1 MSFTFTTLR
10 EAVQNYTQNNETSFI
25 ANMGVF
31 VELAEERILKSIQL
45 NVFKKNA
52 AGAMTSSNQYLSI
65 PSDFLAPFSLS
76 ITTSTADVENSNTFE
91 FLLFKDL
98 DFVESYSP
106 NPATTGVPQYYAQFD
121 VDNFLIGPT
130 PNASYVSTLSYF
142 YRPASLNE
150 SLLTL
155 TVGATGSFTN
165 GEKITGATSG
175 VVSTIKA
182 IPSSTTL
189 TILVPSGTFTDGE
202 TITGT
207 TSGATTT
214 VTSTGADTT
223 ISWLSENAEIALLYA
238 TLVEA
243 SVYMKEEQDI
253 MAMYNSRFAEA
264 TSRLKNLG
272 EAQEVTDQYRTG
284 EIIRQKS

>member
-10 EAVQNYTQNNETSFI
+10 EAVENYTQNNETSFI
-25 ANMGVF
+25 ANMGIF
-31 VELAEERILKSIQL
+31 VELAEERILKSVQL

-52 AGAMTSSNQYLSI
+52 AGAMTSGNQYLAV

-76 ITTSTADVENSNTFE
+76 ITTSTADIENSNTFE
-91 FLLFKDL
+91 FLSFKDL

-106 NPATTGVPQYYAQFD
+106 NPATTGVPRYYAQFD

-142 YRPASLNE
+142 YRPASLTE

-165 GEKITGATSG
+165 GEKITGSTSG

-202 TITGT
+202 TITGA

-214 VTSTGADTT
+214 VTSTGSDAT
-223 ISWLSENAEIALLYA
+223 ISWLSENAEIALLYG
-238 TLVEA
+238 TLIEA

-253 MAMYNSRFAEA
+253 MAMYSSRFAEA
-264 TSRLKNLG
+264 MSRLKNLG
-272 EAQEVTDQYRTG
+272 EAKEVTDQYRTG
-284 EIIRQKS
+284 EIIRQKT

>member
-10 EAVQNYTQNNETSFI
+10 ESVQDYTQNDEASFV
-25 ANMGVF
+25 ANMGMF
-31 VELAEERILKSIQL
+31 VELAEERVLKSVQL
-45 NVFKKNA
+45 NEFQKNA
-52 AGAMTSSNQYLSI
+52 AGIMASGNQFLNV

-76 ITTSTADVENSNTFE
+76 ITNSSNYV
-91 FLLFKDL
+91 FLMFKDL
-98 DFVESYSP
+98 DYVQTYNP
-106 NPATTGVPQYYAQFD
+106 NPATTGTPKYYAQFD
-121 VDNFLIGPT
+121 VNNLVIGPT
-130 PNASYVSTLSYF
+130 PDAAYTTTLSYF
-142 YRPASLNE
+142 YRPASLTE
-150 SLLTL
+150 SLLVL
-155 TVGATGSFTN
+155 TVGATGSFTV
-165 GEKITGATSG
+165 GETITGGTSE

-182 IPSSTTL
+182 ILSSTTL
-189 TILVPSGTFTDGE
+189 SILVPSGTFTNGE

-214 VTSTGADTT
+214 VTSTGADAT

-284 EIIRQKS
+284 EIIRQKT

>member
-25 ANMGVF
+25 ANMGIF

-202 TITGT
+202 TITGA

-214 VTSTGADTT
+214 VTSTGSDTT

-284 EIIRQKS
+284 EIIRQKN

>member
-165 GEKITGATSG
+165 GETITGGTSG
-175 VVSTIKA
+175 VVSTIKS

-189 TILVPSGTFTDGE
+189 SILVPSGTFTDGE

>member
-25 ANMGVF
+25 ANMGTF
-31 VELAEERILKSIQL
+31 VELSEERILKSIQL

-52 AGAMTSSNQYLSI
+52 AGNMTSGNQYLAV

-76 ITTSTADVENSNTFE
+76 ITNSSSFE
-91 FLLFKDL
+91 FLMFKDL
-98 DFVESYSP
+98 DFVESYNP
-106 NPATTGVPQYYAQFD
+106 NPATTGTPKYYAQFD

-130 PNASYVSTLSYF
+130 PDSSYVSTLSYF
-142 YRPASLNE
+142 YRPASLTE
-150 SLLTL
+150 SQLTL

-182 IPSSTTL
+182 IPSLTTL

-202 TITGT
+202 TITGA

-223 ISWLSENAEIALLYA
+223 ISWLSENAEIALLYG
-238 TLVEA
+238 TLIEA

-253 MAMYNSRFAEA
+253 MAMYSSRFAEA
-264 TSRLKNLG
+264 MSRLKNLG
-272 EAQEVTDQYRTG
+272 EAKEVTDQYRTG
-284 EIIRQKS
+284 EIIRQKT

>member
-25 ANMGVF
+25 ANMGIF
-31 VELAEERILKSIQL
+31 VALAEERILKSIQL

-142 YRPASLNE
+142 YRPASLTE
-150 SLLTL
+150 SLLVL

-182 IPSSTTL
+182 LPSSTTFS
-189 TILVPSGTFTDGE
+189 ILVPSGTFTDGE
-202 TITGT
+202 TITGA

-214 VTSTGADTT
+214 VTSTGSDTT

-284 EIIRQKS
+284 EIIRQKN

>member
-10 EAVQNYTQNNETSFI
+10 EAVENYTQNNETSFI
-25 ANMGVF
+25 ANMGIF

-52 AGAMTSSNQYLSI
+52 AGAMTSGNQYLAI

-91 FLLFKDL
+91 FLSFKDL

-106 NPATTGVPQYYAQFD
+106 NPATTGVPRYYAQFD

-155 TVGATGSFTN
+155 TVGATGSFTV
-165 GEKITGATSG
+165 GEKITGGTSG

-182 IPSSTTL
+182 ILSSTTL
-189 TILVPSGTFTDGE
+189 SILVPSGTFTNGE

-214 VTSTGADTT
+214 VTSTGADAT

-284 EIIRQKS
+284 EIIRQKT

>member
-25 ANMGVF
+25 ANMGIF

-165 GEKITGATSG
+165 GETITGGTSG
-175 VVSTIKA
+175 VVSTIKS

-189 TILVPSGTFTDGE
+189 SILVPSGTFTDGE

-284 EIIRQKS
+284 EIIRQKN

>member
-142 YRPASLNE
+142 YRPASLTE
-150 SLLTL
+150 SLLVL

-182 IPSSTTL
+182 LPSSTTFS
-189 TILVPSGTFTDGE
+189 ILVPSGTFTDGE
-202 TITGT
+202 TITGA

-214 VTSTGADTT
+214 VTSTGSDTT

-284 EIIRQKS
+284 EIIRQKN

>member
-25 ANMGVF
+25 ANMGTF
-31 VELAEERILKSIQL
+31 VELSEERILKSIQL

-52 AGAMTSSNQYLSI
+52 AGAMTSGNQYLAV

-76 ITTSTADVENSNTFE
+76 ITNSSSFE
-91 FLLFKDL
+91 FLMFKDL
-98 DFVESYSP
+98 DFVESYNP
-106 NPATTGVPQYYAQFD
+106 NPATTGTPKYYAQFD

-130 PNASYVSTLSYF
+130 PDSSYVSTLSYF
-142 YRPASLNE
+142 YRPASLTE
-150 SLLTL
+150 SQLTL

-202 TITGT
+202 TITGA

-223 ISWLSENAEIALLYA
+223 ISWLSENAEIALLYG
-238 TLVEA
+238 TLIEA

-253 MAMYNSRFAEA
+253 MAMYSSRFAEA
-264 TSRLKNLG
+264 MSRLKNLG
-272 EAQEVTDQYRTG
+272 EAKEVTDQYRTG
-284 EIIRQKS
+284 EIIRQKT

>member
-10 EAVQNYTQNNETSFI
+10 EAVENYTQNNETSFI
-25 ANMGVF
+25 ANMGIF
-31 VELAEERILKSIQL
+31 VELAEERILKSVQL

-52 AGAMTSSNQYLSI
+52 AGAMTSGNQYLAV

-76 ITTSTADVENSNTFE
+76 ITTSTPDVENSNTFE

-106 NPATTGVPQYYAQFD
+106 NPATTGVPRYYSQFD

-130 PNASYVSTLSYF
+130 PNSSYVSTLSYF
-142 YRPASLNE
+142 YRPASLTE
-150 SLLTL
+150 SQLTL

-165 GEKITGATSG
+165 GEKITGSTSG

-202 TITGT
+202 TITGA

-214 VTSTGADTT
+214 VTSTGSDAT
-223 ISWLSENAEIALLYA
+223 ISWLSENAEIALLYG
-238 TLVEA
+238 TLIEA

-253 MAMYNSRFAEA
+253 MAMYSSRFAEA
-264 TSRLKNLG
+264 MSRLKNLG
-272 EAQEVTDQYRTG
+272 EAKEVTDQYRTG
-284 EIIRQKS
+284 EIIRQKT

>member
-10 EAVQNYTQNNETSFI
+10 EAVENYTQNNETSFI
-25 ANMGVF
+25 SNMGIF
-31 VELAEERILKSIQL
+31 VELAEERILKSVQL

-52 AGAMTSSNQYLSI
+52 AGAMTSGNQYLAV

-76 ITTSTADVENSNTFE
+76 ITTSTPDVENSNTFE
-91 FLLFKDL
+91 FLSFKDL
-98 DFVESYSP
+98 DFVESFGP
-106 NPATTGVPQYYAQFD
+106 NPATTGVPRYYAQFD

-130 PNASYVSTLSYF
+130 PNSSYVSTLSYF
-142 YRPASLNE
+142 YRPASLTE
-150 SLLTL
+150 SQLTL
-155 TVGATGSFTN
+155 TVGATGRFTN

-202 TITGT
+202 TITGA

-214 VTSTGADTT
+214 VTSTGSDAT
-223 ISWLSENAEIALLYA
+223 ISWLSENAEIALLYG
-238 TLVEA
+238 TLIEA

-253 MAMYNSRFAEA
+253 MAMYSSRFAEA
-264 TSRLKNLG
+264 MSRLKNLG
-272 EAQEVTDQYRTG
+272 EAKEVTDQYRTG
-284 EIIRQKS
+284 EIIRQKT

>member
-165 GEKITGATSG
+165 GETITGGTSG
-175 VVSTIKA
+175 VVSTIKS

-189 TILVPSGTFTDGE
+189 SILVPSGTFTDGE

-284 EIIRQKS
+284 EIIRQKN

>member
-10 EAVQNYTQNNETSFI
+10 EAVENYTQNNETSFI
-25 ANMGVF
+25 ANMGIF

-52 AGAMTSSNQYLSI
+52 AGAMTSGNQYLAI

-91 FLLFKDL
+91 FLSFKDL

-106 NPATTGVPQYYAQFD
+106 NPATTGVPRYYAQFD

-165 GEKITGATSG
+165 GEKITGGTSG

-182 IPSSTTL
+182 ILSSTTL
-189 TILVPSGTFTDGE
+189 SILVPSGTFTNGE

-214 VTSTGADTT
+214 VTSTGSDAT
-223 ISWLSENAEIALLYA
+223 ISWLSENAEIALLYG
-238 TLVEA
+238 TLTEA

-284 EIIRQKS
+284 EIIRQKT

>member
-25 ANMGVF
+25 ANMGTF
-31 VELAEERILKSIQL
+31 VELSEERILKSIQL

-52 AGAMTSSNQYLSI
+52 AGNMTSGNQYLAV

-76 ITTSTADVENSNTFE
+76 ITNSSSFE
-91 FLLFKDL
+91 FLMFKDL
-98 DFVESYSP
+98 DFVESYNP
-106 NPATTGVPQYYAQFD
+106 NPATTGTPKYYAQFD

-130 PNASYVSTLSYF
+130 PDSSYVSTLSYF
-142 YRPASLNE
+142 YRPASLTE
-150 SLLTL
+150 SQLTL

-202 TITGT
+202 TITGA

-223 ISWLSENAEIALLYA
+223 ISWLSENAEIALLYG
-238 TLVEA
+238 TLIEA
-243 SVYMKEEQDI
+243 SVYMK
-253 MAMYNSRFAEA
+253 
-264 TSRLKNLG
+264 
-272 EAQEVTDQYRTG
+272 
-284 EIIRQKS
+284 

>member
-1 MSFTFTTLR
+1 MSYTFTTLR
-10 EAVQNYTQNNETSFI
+10 EAVQNYTQNEETSFV
-25 ANMGVF
+25 ANMGLF
-31 VELAEERILKSIQL
+31 VELAEERVLKSVQL
-45 NVFKKNA
+45 NEFQKNS
-52 AGAMTSSNQYLSI
+52 AGTMAIGNQYLNV

-76 ITTSTADVENSNTFE
+76 ITSSSSFE
-91 FLLFKDL
+91 FLMFKDL
-98 DFVESYSP
+98 DYVQTYTP
-106 NPATTGVPQYYAQFD
+106 NPATTGTPKYYAQFD
-121 VDNFLIGPT
+121 VDNLLIGPT
-130 PNASYVSTLSYF
+130 PDAAYTTTLSYF
-142 YRPASLNE
+142 YRPASLIE
-150 SLLTL
+150 SQLTL

-202 TITGT
+202 TITGA

-214 VTSTGADTT
+214 VTSTGSDAT
-223 ISWLSENAEIALLYA
+223 ISWLSENAEIALLYG
-238 TLVEA
+238 TLTEA

-284 EIIRQKS
+284 EIIRQKN

>member
-25 ANMGVF
+25 ANMGTF
-31 VELAEERILKSIQL
+31 VELSEERILKSIQL

-52 AGAMTSSNQYLSI
+52 AGNMTSGNKYLAV

-76 ITTSTADVENSNTFE
+76 ITNSSSFE
-91 FLLFKDL
+91 FLMFKDL
-98 DFVESYSP
+98 DFVESYNP
-106 NPATTGVPQYYAQFD
+106 NPATTGTPKYYAQFD

-130 PNASYVSTLSYF
+130 PDSSYVSTLSYF
-142 YRPASLNE
+142 YRPASLTE
-150 SLLTL
+150 SQLTL

-182 IPSSTTL
+182 IPTSTTF

-202 TITGT
+202 TITGA

-214 VTSTGADTT
+214 VTSTGSDAT
-223 ISWLSENAEIALLYA
+223 ISWLSENAEIALLYG
-238 TLVEA
+238 TLIEA

-253 MAMYNSRFAEA
+253 MAMYSSRFAEA
-264 TSRLKNLG
+264 MSRLKNLG
-272 EAQEVTDQYRTG
+272 EAKEVTDQYRTG
-284 EIIRQKS
+284 EIIRQKT

>member
-10 EAVQNYTQNNETSFI
+10 EAVENYTQNNETSFI
-25 ANMGVF
+25 SNMGIF
-31 VELAEERILKSIQL
+31 VELAEERILKSVQL

-52 AGAMTSSNQYLSI
+52 AGAMTSGNQYLAV

-76 ITTSTADVENSNTFE
+76 ITTSTADIENSNTFE
-91 FLLFKDL
+91 FLSFKDL

-106 NPATTGVPQYYAQFD
+106 NPATTGVPRYYAQFD

-142 YRPASLNE
+142 YRPASLTE

-165 GEKITGATSG
+165 GEKITGSTSG

-202 TITGT
+202 TITGA

-214 VTSTGADTT
+214 VTSTGSDAT
-223 ISWLSENAEIALLYA
+223 ISWLSENAEIALLYG
-238 TLVEA
+238 TLIEA

-253 MAMYNSRFAEA
+253 MAMYSSRFAEA
-264 TSRLKNLG
+264 MSRLKNLG
-272 EAQEVTDQYRTG
+272 EAKEVTDQYRTG
-284 EIIRQKS
+284 EIIRQKT

>member
-25 ANMGVF
+25 ANMGTF
-31 VELAEERILKSIQL
+31 VELSEERILKSIQL

-52 AGAMTSSNQYLSI
+52 AGNMTSGNQYLAV

-76 ITTSTADVENSNTFE
+76 ITNSSSFE
-91 FLLFKDL
+91 FLMFKDL
-98 DFVESYSP
+98 DFVESYNP
-106 NPATTGVPQYYAQFD
+106 NPATTGTPKYYAQFD

-130 PNASYVSTLSYF
+130 PDSSYVSTLSYF
-142 YRPASLNE
+142 YRPASLTE
-150 SLLTL
+150 SQLTL

-202 TITGT
+202 TITGA

-223 ISWLSENAEIALLYA
+223 ISWLSENAEIALLYG
-238 TLVEA
+238 TLIEA

-253 MAMYNSRFAEA
+253 MAMYSSRFAEA
-264 TSRLKNLG
+264 MSRLKNLG
-272 EAQEVTDQYRTG
+272 EAKEVTDQYRTG
-284 EIIRQKS
+284 EIIRQKT

>member
-25 ANMGVF
+25 ANMGIF

-142 YRPASLNE
+142 YRPASLTE
-150 SLLTL
+150 SLLVL

-182 IPSSTTL
+182 LPSSTTFS
-189 TILVPSGTFTDGE
+189 ILVPSGTFTDGE
-202 TITGT
+202 TITGA

-214 VTSTGADTT
+214 VTSTGSDTT